1 MTEQIKK
8 EVLPV
13 YLVLDSSG
21 SMDENGAFDA
31 AMKFLPSL
39 YVELI
44 KSESLADKLRI
55 EVITFDKGAER
66 PVPLSDRQQLE
77 NYMKKL
83 EANPIVPDGG
93 ATYYGEAFRMLRT
106 EIELGV
112 KQLKS
117 DGYEVHRPVAFL
129 ITDGLPNDEPVS
141 RKKNYT
147 ELTDSSFSYR
157 PNLICVG
164 VGDAT
169 KAGLTEYGASSY
181 KMGQYTTGNEYV
193 VLVPRDGVT
202 PAKAVN
208 AIIPTLV
215 QSIIG
220 SITTTAK
227 KIGGV
232 SDPFGG
238 QQESIFDELEED
250 FN

>member
-1 MTEQIKK
+1 MAEGKK
-8 EVLPV
+8 AVLPV

-21 SMDENGAFDA
+21 SMDENGAFEA

-55 EVITFDKGAER
+55 EVITFDVGSEV
-66 PVPLSDRQQLE
+66 PVPLSNRQQLE

-83 EANPIVPDGG
+83 ETNPIVPDGG
-93 ATYYGEAFRMLRT
+93 GTYYGVAFSKLRT
-106 EIELGV
+106 EIEVGV
-112 KQLKS
+112 KQLIG
-117 DGYEVHRPVAFL
+117 DNYEVHRPVVFF
-129 ITDGLPNDEPVS
+129 ITDGLPNDPNPAT
-141 RKKNYT
+141 RKKSYT
-147 ELTDSSFSYR
+147 ELTEKSFSYR

-169 KAGLTEYGASSY
+169 KSALIEYGASSY
-181 KMGQYTTGNEYV
+181 KMKEYITGNEHV

-220 SITTTAK
+220 SITSEAK
-227 KIGGV
+227 QIGGV

-238 QQESIFDELEED
+238 QQESILDELEED